1 MVVTEYEELKDIDI
15 QDIHRKEEGKEMKS
29 LQQDKAVQFDYNVPM
44 EGKNL

>member
-1 MVVTEYEELKDIDI
+1 MVVTEYEELKDKS
-15 QDIHRKEEGKEMKS
+15 QDFHRKEEGKEIKS